1 MLTGEHGN
9 WAHSRLLLL
18 AAVGLSG
25 LLLSGG
31 ATWVLYVRENRFIDA
46 SFCGDAEQRVGA
58 IGREFS
64 ANLAIFDALTAFYD
78 GSENVEPREFQKF
91 VARFLRE
98 YPGILSV
105 SMARRVTQAE
115 RPKYEAEVRKQ
126 QKVEYEI
133 LVRRAGGQW
142 IPAGPADTYFPV
154 EFLAPPD
161 SRLLAPGL
169 DLGAEPAWRE
179 AIDEAARSAEPMATA
194 AIPADAESGSP
205 RTVLFVAPI
214 YTRDAPTATPAERRT
229 NLERIVAAEFDLSGV
244 LRSALRGAEPVGMDV
259 RLFQVTREG
268 GRLMLAAKGAS
279 TRKTPWDPAADPF
292 GEQSGELRHEV
303 EYPIGGRKWLILCT
317 PTDEYL
323 IAHRGW
329 LPLAALIAGVL
340 ITGLLMLYVST
351 LVSHAV
357 RVEQVVVERTHELKR
372 LNRSLAQEVA
382 ERQRAEAVLQDSE
395 ALYSSLVENLP
406 VQVLRKNLEGK
417 FTFANKS
424 FCDLLGKPVEAILG
438 KTDFDFYPAEL
449 AEKYRHD
456 DHRVA
461 ESREIFEDTEQ
472 YKKSGETRY
481 VHVMKSPVRDA
492 AGNVVETQVVFWD
505 VTAQKTAEEHREQA
519 KAAAEAANRAKSTF
533 LASMSHEIRTP
544 LNAIL
549 GMTELVLETP
559 LSAEQREY
567 LTVIRESG
575 EALFSL
581 VSDILDFSRIEA
593 GKLDLDRSLF
603 DLHDSLGDTL
613 KSLAPRAHRKGLEL
627 ACSIRPGVPE
637 LVIGDANRLRQV
649 IVNLVGNAI
658 KFTDQGEVLVEVEVE
673 GSGTRD
679 EGLESD
685 QRPQTSDA
693 ESYIPV
699 GQPPIP
705 SEPSTV
711 TLHFSVADTGIG
723 IPKDKQEAIFGAFVQ
738 GETAMK
744 RRVGG
749 TGLGLA
755 ISSRLVELSDGK
767 IWVESQLGRGST
779 FHFTARVGLPRVE
792 TAGPPAARPS
802 GVLGIRALVVDD
814 NATNRGILGQV
825 LRNWEM
831 EPTLAASAAEALERL
846 RQARHAGTPYQLV
859 LADAAMPQTDG
870 FALLRQIR
878 GEMDPAPA
886 TIMMLASGDRAGD
899 VSRCEQLGVSAY
911 VPKPI
916 KQSELFDAVVLALG
930 IGVLVEEGAEAS
942 AAARP
947 KPLRSLR
954 ILLAEDSL
962 VNQKLVKALLER
974 QGHSVIVAN
983 DGQEAVGAFRTQP
996 VDLILMDIQM
1006 PQMDGLEATIAIR
1019 QAEKQRGT
1027 HVPIVAMT
1035 AHAMQGD
1042 RERCLEAGMD
1052 EYLAKPI
1059 RAQRLFETIAAMAD
1073 SSAGAPTAAPS
1084 PPPSPPTGGERS
1096 VDWPAALESVQGDPA
1111 LLKGII
1117 AAFLEESPRLMTELA
1132 QAVSGASPT
1141 QIVRP
1146 AHTLKGALNYLG
1158 APRACQIASQ
1168 LEIMGRGGSLQQAE
1182 ELFTAMQSEMASVSA
1197 ALRDYLQ

>member
-1 MLTGEHGN
+1 MLTGEHRN

-46 SFCGDAEQRVGA
+46 SFRGDAEQRVGA
-58 IGREFS
+58 ISREFR

-78 GSENVEPREFQKF
+78 GSENVEPREFHKF

-105 SMARRVTQAE
+105 SMARRVTEAD
-115 RPKYEAEVRKQ
+115 RPGYEAEVRKQ
-126 QKVEYEI
+126 QKVEYQI
-133 LVRRAGGQW
+133 RVRGAKGQW

-161 SRLLAPGL
+161 SRLLALGL
-169 DLGAEPAWRE
+169 DLGANPAWRE
-179 AIDEAARSAEPMATA
+179 AIDEAARSGEPIAAA

-214 YTRDAPTATPAERRT
+214 YTKDAPTATPAERRT
-229 NLERIVAAEFDLSGV
+229 SLERIVAAEFDLSGI
-244 LRSALRGAEPVGMDV
+244 LQSALRGADPVGMDV

-268 GRLMLAAKGAS
+268 GRILLAAKGAS

-292 GEQSGELRHEV
+292 GEQFGELRHEV

-317 PTDEYL
+317 PTEEYL
-323 IAHRGW
+323 IGHRGW
-329 LPLAALIAGVL
+329 LPLATLIAGVL

-372 LNRSLAQEVA
+372 LNRNLAQEVA
-382 ERQRAEAVLQDSE
+382 DRQRAEAVLQDSE

-406 VQVLRKNLEGK
+406 VQVLRKNLGGK

-424 FCDLLGKPVEAILG
+424 FCDLLGKPVEEILG

-461 ESREIFEDTEQ
+461 ESGEIFEDTEQ

-567 LTVIRESG
+567 LTVIGESG

-673 GSGTRD
+673 GSGTSDGGLGIRD
-679 EGLESD
+679 WGLESD
-685 QRPQTSDA
+685 RRPQASEA
-693 ESYIPV
+693 ESRIPDSLSPIPTPQSQIPV
-699 GQPPIP
+699 AQPPIP
-705 SEPSTV
+705 SGPSTV
-711 TLHFSVADTGIG
+711 TLHVSVADTGIG

-744 RRVGG
+744 RRVRRHGLRPGDLIPAGGAERRENLGGEPIGPGEHLPLYHAGG
-749 TGLGLA
+749 TA
-755 ISSRLVELSDGK
+755 AAK
-767 IWVESQLGRGST
+767 
-779 FHFTARVGLPRVE
+779 

-814 NATNRGILGQV
+814 NATSRGILGQV

-846 RQARHAGTPYQLV
+846 RQAQHAGTPYQLV

-878 GEMDPAPA
+878 EEMDPAPA
-886 TIMMLASGDRAGD
+886 TIMMLASGDRAGTFRAANNWACRPTSS
-899 VSRCEQLGVSAY
+899 SRSSSRSCSTRWCWPSGSEFWWKRGR
-911 VPKPI
+911 KPRRPPGP
-916 KQSELFDAVVLALG
+916 SR
-930 IGVLVEEGAEAS
+930 S
-942 AAARP
+942 AA
-947 KPLRSLR
+947 
-954 ILLAEDSL
+954 
-962 VNQKLVKALLER
+962 
-974 QGHSVIVAN
+974 
-983 DGQEAVGAFRTQP
+983 
-996 VDLILMDIQM
+996 
-1006 PQMDGLEATIAIR
+1006 
-1019 QAEKQRGT
+1019 
-1027 HVPIVAMT
+1027 
-1035 AHAMQGD
+1035 
-1042 RERCLEAGMD
+1042 
-1052 EYLAKPI
+1052 
-1059 RAQRLFETIAAMAD
+1059 
-1073 SSAGAPTAAPS
+1073 
-1084 PPPSPPTGGERS
+1084 
-1096 VDWPAALESVQGDPA
+1096 
-1111 LLKGII
+1111 
-1117 AAFLEESPRLMTELA
+1117 
-1132 QAVSGASPT
+1132 
-1141 QIVRP
+1141 
-1146 AHTLKGALNYLG
+1146 
-1158 APRACQIASQ
+1158 
-1168 LEIMGRGGSLQQAE
+1168 
-1182 ELFTAMQSEMASVSA
+1182 
-1197 ALRDYLQ
+1197 

>member
-1 MLTGEHGN
+1 MLTGEHRN
-9 WAHSRLLLL
+9 WTHSRLLLL

-58 IGREFS
+58 ISREFS

-78 GSENVEPREFQKF
+78 GSENVEPREFHKF

-105 SMARRVTQAE
+105 SMARRVTQAG

-126 QKVEYEI
+126 QKVEHRI
-133 LVRRAGGQW
+133 RVRGAEGQW
-142 IPAGPADTYFPV
+142 IPAGPADAYFPV
-154 EFLAPPD
+154 EFLAPPN

-169 DLGAEPAWRE
+169 DLGANPAWRE
-179 AIDEAARSAEPMATA
+179 AIDEAARSGEPIAAA
-194 AIPADAESGSP
+194 AIPAEAESGSP

-214 YTRDAPTATPAERRT
+214 YTKDAPTATPGERRT
-229 NLERIVAAEFDLSGV
+229 SLERIVAAEFDLSGI
-244 LRSALRGAEPVGMDV
+244 LQSALRGAEPVGMDV

-268 GRLMLAAKGAS
+268 GRLLLAAKGAS

-292 GEQSGELRHEV
+292 GEQFGELRHEV

-329 LPLAALIAGVL
+329 LPLATLIAGVL
-340 ITGLLMLYVST
+340 VTGLLMLYVST

-382 ERQRAEAVLQDSE
+382 DRQRAEDVLQDSE

-424 FCDLLGKPVEAILG
+424 FCDLLGKRVEEILG

-461 ESREIFEDTEQ
+461 ESGEIFEDTEQ

-492 AGNVVETQVVFWD
+492 AGNIVETQVVFWD

-559 LSAEQREY
+559 LSGEQREY
-567 LTVIRESG
+567 LTVIGESG

-679 EGLESD
+679 GGLGIRDS
-685 QRPQTSDA
+685 
-693 ESYIPV
+693 
-699 GQPPIP
+699 GP
-705 SEPSTV
+705 SSV

-755 ISSRLVELSDGK
+755 ISSRLVELSGGR

-779 FHFTARVGLPRVE
+779 FHFTTRVGLPRAE
-792 TAGPPAARPS
+792 NAGPPAARPS

-814 NATNRGILGQV
+814 NATSRGILGQD

-846 RQARHAGTPYQLV
+846 RQGQHAGTPYQLV

-878 GEMDPAPA
+878 EEMDPAPA

-911 VPKPI
+911 VLKPI
-916 KQSELFDAVVLALG
+916 KESELFDAVVLALG

-947 KPLRSLR
+947 KPLRCLR

-974 QGHSVIVAN
+974 QGHTVIVAN

-1019 QAEKQRGT
+1019 QAEKRKGT

-1059 RAQRLFETIAAMAD
+1059 RSQRLFETISAMVD
-1073 SSAGAPTAAPS
+1073 SSDGAPTAAGS
-1084 PPPSPPTGGERS
+1084 PPLTPPTGGEGS
-1096 VDWPAALESVQGDPA
+1096 VDWTSALQSVQGDFA

-1141 QIVRP
+1141 QVVRP
-1146 AHTLKGALNYLG
+1146 AHTLKGSLTYLG
-1158 APRACQIASQ
+1158 AQRACESASQ
-1168 LEIMGRGGSLQQAE
+1168 LEIMGREGSLQQADE
-1182 ELFTAMQSEMASVSA
+1182 VFAALESEMARVIG
-1197 ALRDYLQ
+1197 ALQDYLQLDRRVAGP